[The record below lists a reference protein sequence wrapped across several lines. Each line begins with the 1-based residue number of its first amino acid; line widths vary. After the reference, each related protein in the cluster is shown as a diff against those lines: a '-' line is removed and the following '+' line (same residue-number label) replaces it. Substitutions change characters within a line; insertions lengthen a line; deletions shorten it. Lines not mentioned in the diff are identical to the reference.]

1 VSLDMLKFKTV
12 SYYQPRII
20 KELKSNVFFI
30 DALEKSRDAELSDE
44 DISKILTIET
54 YKIISMDTVLL
65 ALVNELIMLEFD
77 SPNNIKANQVAPF
90 EVYIEYLQRYFE
102 RSRDMNEYIE
112 RMTPQDKDNI
122 SMQKNRSINGIILE
136 WSHLLLSLMQI
147 GFSKGEAEA
156 YPFYEAIKL
165 LEAKNLTD
173 QINFNNSILGQA
185 YSAGNIK
192 GKDLRNG
199 IKTFQDL

>member
-1 VSLDMLKFKTV
+1 MLKFKTV

-20 KELKSNVFFI
+20 KEFKRNVFFI
-30 DALEKSRDAELSDE
+30 DALEKSRDAGLSDE
-44 DISKILTIET
+44 DIAKVLTIES
-54 YKIISMDTVLL
+54 YRIISIDPVLL
-65 ALVNELIMLEFD
+65 ALVNELIILEFD
-77 SPNNIKANQVAPF
+77 NPDDISANKVSKF
-90 EVYIEYLQRYFE
+90 EVYAQYLQKYFE
-102 RSRDMNEYIE
+102 RSRAMNEYIE
-112 RMTPQDKDNI
+112 RMTPTDSDNV

-147 GFSKGEAEA
+147 GFSKQEAES

-185 YSAGNIK
+185 YSAGNIN